1 MSSFSLLGLVNLV
14 GIVCAALAFLLY
26 LRHAA
31 RRLEARE
38 EKEEASRH
46 PSAPA
51 ETAALPSPAAAT
63 RQMMTVP
70 AAHGASEVPSAA
82 CQAQGEQTSRAS

>member
-31 RRLEARE
+31 RRL
-38 EKEEASRH
+38 
-46 PSAPA
+46 
-51 ETAALPSPAAAT
+51 AT
-63 RQMMTVP
+63 ESGRILKQ
-70 AAHGASEVPSAA
+70 
-82 CQAQGEQTSRAS
+82 

>member
-31 RRLEARE
+31 RRLEA
-38 EKEEASRH
+38 KEAKTKENG
-46 PSAPA
+46 PPPAPA
-51 ETAALPSPAAAT
+51 ETAAPGYTL
-63 RQMMTVP
+63 MLLF
-70 AAHGASEVPSAA
+70 SENSGLRIGSVRIPDLYNNNI
-82 CQAQGEQTSRAS
+82 QIGNLNFV

>member
-31 RRLEARE
+31 RRLEAKE
-38 EKEEASRH
+38 AKEEERGQL
-46 PSAPA
+46 SAPA
-51 ETAALPSPAAAT
+51 ETAVRPSL
-63 RQMMTVP
+63 RQPVEP
-70 AAHGASEVPSAA
+70 EGSNRPERSE
-82 CQAQGEQTSRAS
+82 